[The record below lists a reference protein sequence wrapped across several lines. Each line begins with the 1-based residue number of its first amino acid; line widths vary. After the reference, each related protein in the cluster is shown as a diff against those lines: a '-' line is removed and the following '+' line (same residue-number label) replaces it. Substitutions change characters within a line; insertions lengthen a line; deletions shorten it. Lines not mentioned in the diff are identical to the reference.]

1 MLQAIAGRFG
11 AFVLGAALTL
21 PLAAAAQAPA
31 PAEAKKAAQ
40 EPAQVRAVEQKAAQ
54 SPPPITAPTGKV
66 PDNPARGMKPSN
78 EVSTAKG
85 STAVPGWNNPP
96 ASWDATS
103 ELPQYASIPGRET
116 NRLIQHTGREWRAF
130 RNGPLTQYGGWLMA
144 IVLAALAVF
153 YLIKGPIK
161 LHGRPTGRLI
171 ERFNAVER
179 ASHWTMAISF
189 VFLAL
194 TGIIILWGKYII
206 LPWLGYAGFS
216 WLLTVGKTIH
226 NFVGPL
232 FIFSLVVSF
241 LIFVKDNFIHAIDI
255 KWLTRLGGM
264 LSKKGEEI
272 PSGRF
277 NGGEKA
283 WFWGGLVLLGALV
296 SVSGL
301 ILDFPN
307 WNQGRELMQQANV
320 VHAICAVLFISAALA
335 HIYIGTLGMEGA
347 YRAMRDGYVDE
358 EWAREHHLL
367 WYEEVKQGKR
377 PEKIVGSP
385 QPATGD

>member
-1 MLQAIAGRFG
+1 MLKALARR
-11 AFVLGAALTL
+11 LGAVILGATLAL
-21 PLAAAAQAPA
+21 PLAAAAQSQATGASPA
-31 PAEAKKAAQ
+31 P
-40 EPAQVRAVEQKAAQ
+40 PV
-54 SPPPITAPTGKV
+54 TAPTGKV
-66 PDNPARGMKPSN
+66 PDNPARGMKPAQ

-85 STAVPGWNNPP
+85 STAIPGWNNPP

-116 NRLIQHTGREWRAF
+116 NLLIQHTGREWRAF
-130 RNGPLTQYGGWLMA
+130 HNGPLTQYGGWL
-144 IVLAALAVF
+144 IVVVLALIAVF
-153 YLIKGPIK
+153 YLVKGSIK
-161 LHGRPTGRLI
+161 LKGQPTGRLI

-194 TGIIILWGKYII
+194 TGTVMLFGKYLI
-206 LPWLGYAGFS
+206 LPWLGYGGFS
-216 WLLTVGKTIH
+216 WLTVLGKNVH
-226 NFVGPL
+226 NFLGPL

-241 LIFVKDNFIHAIDI
+241 LIFVKDNLIHRVDFE
-255 KWLTRLGGM
+255 WLTKLGAD
-264 LSKKGEEI
+264 KEV

-277 NGGEKA
+277 NGGEKL
-283 WFWGGLVLLGALV
+283 WFWGGLVFLGVLL

-307 WNQGRELMQQANV
+307 WNQGRELMQQANL
-320 VHAICAVLFISAALA
+320 VHAICAVLFISASFA
-335 HIYIGTLGMEGA
+335 HIYLGTIGMQGA

-358 EWAREHHLL
+358 EWAREHHAL

>member
-1 MLQAIAGRFG
+1 MLQAIARRFG
-11 AFVLGAALTL
+11 ALILGAALSL
-21 PLAAAAQAPA
+21 PFAAAAQAQA
-31 PAEAKKAAQ
+31 PAASPAA
-40 EPAQVRAVEQKAAQ
+40 PV
-54 SPPPITAPTGKV
+54 TAPTGKV
-66 PDNPARGMKPSN
+66 PDNPARGVKPSQ

-96 ASWDATS
+96 ASWDSTS

-116 NRLIQHTGREWRAF
+116 NRLIQHTGREWRVF
-130 RNGPLTQYGGWLMA
+130 HNGPLVQYGGWLIV
-144 IVLAALAVF
+144 IVLAAIAVF
-153 YLIKGPIK
+153 YLIKGTIK
-161 LHGRPTGRLI
+161 LKGRPTGRLI

-179 ASHWTMAISF
+179 ASHWTMAGSF

-194 TGIIILWGKYII
+194 TGVTMLFGKYLI
-206 LPWLGYAGFS
+206 LPWLGYGAFS
-216 WLLTVGKTIH
+216 WLTIVGKNIH

-241 LIFVKDNFIHAIDI
+241 LIFVKDNVIHKIDI
-255 KWLTRLGGM
+255 EWLTKLGGM
-264 LSKKGEEI
+264 FGGHEV

-283 WFWGGLVLLGALV
+283 WFWGGLVVLGALV
-296 SVSGL
+296 SITGL

-320 VHAICAVLFISAALA
+320 VHAVCAVLFISAAFA

-358 EWAREHHLL
+358 EWAKEHHAL
-367 WYEEVKQGKR
+367 WYQEVKEGKR
-377 PEKIVGSP
+377 PEKIAGAP

>member
-1 MLQAIAGRFG
+1 MVQAFARRFG
-11 AFVLGAALTL
+11 ALILGAALAL
-21 PLAAAAQAPA
+21 PFAAIAQSQAPA
-31 PAEAKKAAQ
+31 ASPA
-40 EPAQVRAVEQKAAQ
+40 
-54 SPPPITAPTGKV
+54 PPTTAPTGKV
-66 PDNPARGMKPSN
+66 PDNPARGMKPSQ

-96 ASWDATS
+96 ASWDITS
-103 ELPQYASIPGRET
+103 EKPQYASIPGRET
-116 NRLIQHTGREWRAF
+116 NVLIQATGREWRVF
-130 RNGPLTQYGGWLMA
+130 RNGPLVQYGGWLLV
-144 IVLAALAVF
+144 IVLAVLAAF
-153 YLIKGPIK
+153 YLIKGTIK
-161 LHGRPTGRLI
+161 LKAARTGRLI

-194 TGIIILWGKYII
+194 TGITMLFGKYLI

-216 WLLTVGKTIH
+216 WLTILGKNIH

-232 FIFSLVVSF
+232 FIFALVVSF
-241 LIFVKDNFIHAIDI
+241 LIFVKDNMIERIDI
-255 KWLTRLGGM
+255 EWLTKLGGM
-264 LSKKGEEI
+264 FSDKEV

-283 WFWGGLVLLGALV
+283 WFWGGLVFLGALV
-296 SVSGL
+296 SVTGL

-320 VHAICAVLFISAALA
+320 VHAVCAVLFISASFG
-335 HIYIGTLGMEGA
+335 HIYLGTIGMEGA
-347 YRAMRDGYVDE
+347 YKGMREGYVDE
-358 EWAREHHLL
+358 EWAREHHVL
-367 WYEEVKQGKR
+367 WYEEVKAGKR
-377 PEKIVGSP
+377 PEKIAGAAP